1 MSSGRKRVAWHGL
14 EGAVGHKEPE
24 PGAGAAQ
31 DRKHLKLFSERLGLA
46 GQAGGRKLLVPWEWA
61 MKGG

>member
-1 MSSGRKRVAWHGL
+1 M
-14 EGAVGHKEPE
+14 GHKGPE

-31 DRKHLKLFSERLGLA
+31 DRKHLKLFSERLA
-46 GQAGGRKLLVPWEWA
+46 EQAGGRKLLVPWEWA